1 MNVGQMLSKHLIAAV
16 LLIIVIALGT
26 GIYFITKEKPE
37 AQPLPTQLT
46 VVPSESTILP
56 GDSFVS
62 LTATL
67 ASNGAPVEGE
77 NISWSVYP
85 RVWGFIFPKSSITNS
100 AGKVSVRFSIVYYSS
115 VWPPENTRLYTI
127 TASFA
132 GDNRYQG
139 STENSFVVAIMY

>member
-46 VVPSESTILP
+46 VVPSESTISA
-56 GDSFVS
+56 GDNFVT

-67 ASNGAPVEGE
+67 ASNGAPIEGG

-85 RVWGFIFPKSSITNS
+85 EVWGFIFPKSSITNS
-100 AGKVSVRFSIVYYSS
+100 SGKVSVKFRIVSYSS
-115 VWPPENTRLYTI
+115 VWPPENVWLYTI

-132 GDNRYQG
+132 EDNRYRG
-139 STENSFVVAIMY
+139 STENSFVVVTLY

>member
-1 MNVGQMLSKHLIAAV
+1 MLSKHLIAAV

-37 AQPLPTQLT
+37 AGPLPTQLT
-46 VVPSESTILP
+46 VVPSESTISW
-56 GDSFVS
+56 DNSAT

-67 ASNGAPVEGE
+67 TSNGNPVEGE

-85 RVWGFIFPKSSITNS
+85 EVWGIIFPKSSTTNS
-100 AGKVSVRFSIVYYSS
+100 AGKASASFHIVYVSS
-115 VWPPENTRLYTI
+115 VWPPENTWLYTI

-139 STENSFVVAIMY
+139 STENSFVVVIIN